1 MSKSQARTNTTN
13 EETKPQA
20 AEEHHARPAAAEGQD
35 VQETAEAGRVAE
47 LERQVAELRDRNLR
61 LMADLRNLQQ
71 RFEREQ
77 AEHRKYANETFA
89 RDLLVILD
97 DLERTMQSART
108 AESVAAVAEGVR
120 IVYEHFLE
128 LLRKHGVRPIEM
140 SDKRHFDPDLH
151 EAVMQQPSEEHPAG
165 TIIQELARGY
175 QMHDR
180 VIRPSKVIVSSGS
193 PGGSE
198 AGSQEGDEA
207 KGDPS

>member
-20 AEEHHARPAAAEGQD
+20 AEAHNARPAAAEGQD

-108 AESVAAVAEGVR
+108 AESVGAVAEGVR

-140 SDKRHFDPDLH
+140 SEKQHFDPDLH

-165 TIIQELARGY
+165 TVIQEVARGY

-207 KGDPS
+207 KGDLS